1 MRGLI
6 MKEYLTTV
14 CLVLL
19 LPAFAAA
26 EYRTIAVEVARAK
39 DKSAKVTI
47 HSEAKAEKKTAISIA
62 EATEILEKVTGW
74 GSGVGVAVVIDG
86 VQLKDYLPLLQAIA
100 ENIWLDL
107 TVIRY
112 RQDRGSHILKYYG
125 IEPVAARDKE

>member
-1 MRGLI
+1 
-6 MKEYLTTV
+6 MKEYLTAV

-26 EYRTIAVEVARAK
+26 EYRAIAVEVARAK
-39 DKSAKVTI
+39 DKSVKVTI

-62 EATEILEKVTGW
+62 EATEILEKATGW

-86 VQLKDYLPLLQAIA
+86 AQLKDYLPLLQAIA
-100 ENIWLDL
+100 KNVWLDL
-107 TVIRY
+107 AVIRY

-125 IEPVAARDKE
+125 IQPVAPAKK